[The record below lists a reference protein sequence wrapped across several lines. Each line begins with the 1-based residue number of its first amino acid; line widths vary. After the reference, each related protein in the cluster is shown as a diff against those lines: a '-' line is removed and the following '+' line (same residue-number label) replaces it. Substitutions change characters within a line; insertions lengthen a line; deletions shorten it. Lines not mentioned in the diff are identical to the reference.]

1 MLDFKL
7 APVGSTGN
15 NTHSAVTLPDKYDGL
30 VMQFNITA
38 IGATP
43 TVTYKFQGSMD
54 ATNWFDVAYVTDAN
68 DTVAVATRSGTTVSA
83 QIQFLSNPVAR
94 SYKYLRLVTSA
105 NTNVTY
111 NADAFIV

>member
-15 NTHSAVTLPDKYDGL
+15 NTHAAVTLPDRYDGL
-30 VMQFNITA
+30 VMQMNVTA
-38 IGATP
+38 VGATP
-43 TVTYKFQGSMD
+43 TITYKFQGSMD
-54 ATNWFDVAYVTDAN
+54 ATTWFDVAYVTDAN
-68 DTVAVATRSGTTVSA
+68 DTVAVATRSMTSVTS

-111 NADAFIV
+111 NADAFII